1 MRGAHP
7 AAHHHRARLII
18 TANQT
23 KGKGQ
28 ESFNT
33 TTASEPCSMHGKARK
48 GGRGRESNIL
58 DDLASLLGDPPLGR
72 RTSTGQ
78 NRVAV
83 SFSQLFCASSKGV
96 ANLLEPSSVPSGFS
110 FFCSFFAP
118 PFISSLNTTPQQHFS
133 QQNVCIVF
141 MLREQCKNA
150 CLGRWNFAL
159 GLGDLRFRPL
169 LSPRCK
175 PCARTPSPPLTTH
188 PISICSRQ
196 PRSVSIFLVWWGYR
210 LLF

>member
-33 TTASEPCSMHGKARK
+33 PPQASHAACMERPERV
-48 GGRGRESNIL
+48 GGGRESNIL

-141 MLREQCKNA
+141 MLRTVQKCM
-150 CLGRWNFAL
+150 LGPL
-159 GLGDLRFRPL
+159 ELRTWTWRPQIQTSAIAPL
-169 LSPRCK
+169 QTM
-175 PCARTPSPPLTTH
+175 RTHPLPSPHNPPNFYL
-188 PISICSRQ
+188 
-196 PRSVSIFLVWWGYR
+196 
-210 LLF
+210 